1 MKIKPGFELR
11 KICGE
16 NIVISHGME
25 NISFTKV
32 ISLNESAA
40 IIWENVIGKDFTIAD
55 VTRLLLDNYEV
66 DEPTAEADSASLVR
80 EWNEIG
86 IVCF

>member
-32 ISLNESAA
+32 IN
-40 IIWENVIGKDFTIAD
+40 
-55 VTRLLLDNYEV
+55 LDRKSV
-66 DEPTAEADSASLVR
+66 V
-80 EWNEIG
+80 
-86 IVCF
+86 

>member
-32 ISLNESAA
+32 INLNESAA

>member
-40 IIWENVIGKDFTIAD
+40 IIWENVIGKNFTIAD

>member
-32 ISLNESAA
+32 INLNESAA
-40 IIWENVIGKDFTIAD
+40 IIWENVIGKNFTIAD

>member
-16 NIVISHGME
+16 NIVISHGIE

-55 VTRLLLDNYEV
+55 VTQLLLDNYEV

>member
-16 NIVISHGME
+16 NIVISHGIE

>member
-25 NISFTKV
+25 NIFFTK
-32 ISLNESAA
+32 IITFNESAA
-40 IIWENVIGKDFTIAD
+40 II
-55 VTRLLLDNYEV
+55 
-66 DEPTAEADSASLVR
+66 
-80 EWNEIG
+80 
-86 IVCF
+86 